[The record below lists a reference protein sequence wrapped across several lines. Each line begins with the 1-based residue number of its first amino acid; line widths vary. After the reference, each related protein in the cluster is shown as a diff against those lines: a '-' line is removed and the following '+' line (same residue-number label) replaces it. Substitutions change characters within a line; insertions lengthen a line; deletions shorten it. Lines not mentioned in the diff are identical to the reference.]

1 MKKIVF
7 TLCLA
12 LNFLNAYSQNLVVNS
27 VNYSYSPDE
36 EFSDSLGHLK
46 RLTVSVNINDAD
58 LMGQLIIDL
67 IENESQIP
75 LVRIKKNLQELLNE
89 NRISNN
95 TIVFPIGTFDSSV
108 TYSLKV
114 MLKNFQLFDLPQS
127 ETIITP
133 EN

>member
-12 LNFLNAYSQNLVVNS
+12 LNFLNTYSQNLVVNS

-36 EFSDSLGHLK
+36 EISDSLGHLK
-46 RLTVSVNINDAD
+46 RLSLSVNINDAD
-58 LMGQLIIDL
+58 LMGQIIIDL
-67 IENESQIP
+67 IENENQVP
-75 LVRIKKNLQELLNE
+75 MVRIKKNLQELLNE
-89 NRISNN
+89 NRIINN
-95 TIVFPIGTFDSSV
+95 TIVFPIGTFDSSI

-114 MLKNFQLFDLPQS
+114 MVKNFQLLDLPQS
-127 ETIITP
+127 ELIITS

>member
-12 LNFLNAYSQNLVVNS
+12 LNFINAYSQNLVVNS
-27 VNYSYSPDE
+27 VNYTFSPDE
-36 EFSDSLGHLK
+36 EFTDSLSHLK

-58 LMGQLIIDL
+58 LLGQIIIDL
-67 IENESQIP
+67 IENESQNP
-75 LVRIKKNLQELLNE
+75 MVRIKKNLQDLMNE

-95 TIVFPIGTFDSSV
+95 TIVFPIGTFDSNK

-114 MLKNFQLFDLPQS
+114 MIKNFQLLNLPQS
-127 ETIITP
+127 ELIITP